1 MKQNGEIKY
10 LNGLI
15 NGLKLKQRLYFKCM
29 QHFHAIQSNW
39 KNNLNNLVKS
49 NFLYKIEKIKSREL
63 YCIINSSHNN
73 KHNLQIHFEKK
84 FVSKELDWRFSY
96 KNYHKHIFKL
106 PQTRI

>member
-39 KNNLNNLVKS
+39 KNDLN
-49 NFLYKIEKIKSREL
+49 F
-63 YCIINSSHNN
+63 
-73 KHNLQIHFEKK
+73 QILTEPYT
-84 FVSKELDWRFSY
+84 VRS
-96 KNYHKHIFKL
+96 
-106 PQTRI
+106 